1 MKNNN
6 KQCVLNDVN
15 NNVNNFVREDDNGNE
30 FAGFSGAV
38 FMKVY
43 FDEVVGVW
51 GLWEALSIA
60 EVDCPYRMI
69 IDDLQKGGGLNG
81 RNIE

>member
-1 MKNNN
+1 MNKKLCTGIVNCCLCPDAVLTEPKGFKN
-6 KQCVLNDVN
+6 
-15 NNVNNFVREDDNGNE
+15 
-30 FAGFSGAV
+30 
-38 FMKVY
+38 

-69 IDDLQKGGGLNG
+69 IDDLQKGGGLSG
-81 RNIE
+81 RNIK